1 MLGDVIHRPCRAA
14 PWSQPL
20 FRFTGATPV
29 GRRRPVSYL
38 RMTGDPDGGASE
50 NGAGALV
57 ETVKSRHS
65 AYTAEPG
72 TQGCWH
78 VLTACPGI

>member
-1 MLGDVIHRPCRAA
+1 M
-14 PWSQPL
+14 

-29 GRRRPVSYL
+29 GRHRPVSYL
-38 RMTGDPDGGASE
+38 RMTGDPDGGAGE

-65 AYTAEPG
+65 AYTASRH

-78 VLTACPGI
+78 VLMACPWYLMLPQAPIK